1 MGDRSLRILWVVDGL
16 RPDGQGGQTSTL
28 ASHRYRVLL
37 PAEGLRD
44 LGHEVRLLELDPWLA
59 SERPGDADIVV
70 IGKFLPRGDYTD
82 YQQRGQRLLDQ
93 ARVAAGQGARIVAD
107 FNDDHFDHP
116 QMGSYWRGLA
126 ALADVR
132 VAGSEAM
139 RTRLLAVAGGT
150 AHVVGDPLGAPQ
162 GRVRVRRPA
171 GRQGSALSRWWRGNE
186 SAEEPIRLLWFGHP
200 VNWAPMAGWLPALA
214 RQATQTPLSL
224 QVVTQPL
231 PEITRALADVTRSSE
246 GRLQAECLAWD
257 EATQQ
262 AALEHCDI
270 VLIPSDP
277 DDPRKAVKTANRLT
291 DSIHAGR
298 WVVASPLPAYRPWAA
313 HASLVDEPIAGL
325 AHWLNH
331 GEQVEAALLD
341 GQREVEERCS
351 VPAIA
356 QGWVE
361 AFEGRGGAS
370 AAAASTGSTG
380 SMVDLLAVHRDDGRV
395 RLNLG
400 CGAKIWP
407 GFVNVDLDQNWS
419 GLSPDVIA
427 DVTGPLPF
435 PDGHADEVHAYHVL
449 EHLPRWA
456 VEDCLREWQRVL
468 KPGGALV
475 LELPCLDK
483 ILGIFQQHISTGTPA
498 PMQLTLYGLFGDPGY
513 RNEAMLH
520 RWCYSKHELRNL
532 MGQVGLVSV
541 VEELPRTH
549 RPERDMR
556 LIGRRA

>member
-1 MGDRSLRILWVVDGL
+1 MRIVWVVEGL
-16 RPDGQGGQTSTL
+16 QDDGQGGLTSPL
-28 ASHRYRVLL
+28 ASHRYRVIL

-44 LGHEVRLLELDPWLA
+44 LGHEVRFVEPDDWLA

-70 IGKFLPRGDYTD
+70 IGKFLPGRDLAR
-82 YQQRGQRLLDQ
+82 YQQRAVRLLEQ
-93 ARVAAGQGARIVAD
+93 AGVATAQGARIVAD

-116 QMGSYWRGLA
+116 QMGTYWRGLA
-126 ALADVR
+126 ERAQVR
-132 VAGSEAM
+132 VAGSDAM
-139 RTRLLAVAGGT
+139 RQRLLAVAGGT

-162 GRVRVRRPA
+162 GRVRVRRLA
-171 GRQGSALSRWWRGNE
+171 GRQGSALTRWWRGND
-186 SAEEPIRLLWFGHP
+186 SADDRLRLLWFGHP

-231 PEITRALADVTRSSE
+231 PEITRALAEVTRSSE
-246 GRLQAECLAWD
+246 GRLQAECLAWS
-257 EATQQ
+257 EATQH
-262 AALEHCDI
+262 AALDRCDI

-298 WVVASPLPAYRPWAA
+298 WVVASPLPAYLPWRE
-313 HASLVDEPIAGL
+313 HASLVDDPLEGL
-325 AHWLNH
+325 AHWLA
-331 GEQVEAALLD
+331 QPDQIEAALLA
-341 GQREVEERCS
+341 GQRRVEERCS

-356 QGWVE
+356 QAWVD

-370 AAAASTGSTG
+370 AAAASSTG

-435 PDGHADEVHAYHVL
+435 PDAHADEVHAYHVL

-475 LELPCLDK
+475 LEMPCLDK
-483 ILGIFQQHISTGTPA
+483 ILAIFQKHITEGTSA
-498 PMQLTLYGLFGDPGY
+498 PMQLTLFGLFGDPGY

-520 RWCYSKHELRNL
+520 RWCYSRHELRKL
-532 MGQVGLVSV
+532 LERVGLVSIV
-541 VEELPRTH
+541 DELPRTH
-549 RPERDMR
+549 RPERDLRM
-556 LIGRRA
+556 IGRRPEN